1 MRVKRLTTL
10 VAMAATVAMVVS
22 LAACGRDATVTSMDC
37 GQGEVGQVTIRPHE
51 ADDEPTV
58 TVGIP
63 GWVTQTQYGAL
74 GDGSADEQVSC
85 SADDVGILYEYASDD
100 PESFVGYYLDEG
112 NLEQL
117 HLFADRYTN
126 VRFGTVQHQDVDG
139 ADVVWSWYSYDD
151 EYGRANVYY
160 VSATTI
166 DGGYCLEVT
175 VSQIKLDKDAKV
187 SIDESTLWEVWDQV
201 SLGRG

>member
-10 VAMAATVAMVVS
+10 VAMAATVAMVVL
-22 LAACGRDATVTSMDC
+22 LAACGQDAAVTSMDC
-37 GQGEVGQVTIRPHE
+37 GQSEVDQVSIRPHE
-51 ADDEPTV
+51 TASGPAV

-63 GWVTQTQYGAL
+63 NWVTQTQYGAFE
-74 GDGSADEQVSC
+74 DGSADEQVSC
-85 SADDVGILYEYASDD
+85 SSDDVGILYEYVNDD

-126 VRFGTVQHQDVDG
+126 VRFGTVQHQDVNG

-160 VSATTI
+160 VSAATI
-166 DGGYCLEVT
+166 DNGYCLEVT
-175 VSQIKLDKDAKV
+175 VSQIKLDKNAEV